1 MEKFQKTDDMRDQI
15 ILLLFT
21 CLTLVSCSREYE
33 PIAYGE
39 EACAHCRMT
48 IVDDRF
54 AAEIVDEKGKV
65 FKFDDIQC
73 MKQYITE
80 NKKEGK
86 NLLFVED
93 YLKKNNSAIDA
104 TNAIYLQHE
113 FFASPMNGNNAAFES
128 EKDALHL
135 KDSLG
140 IAPIAWNNLK

>member
-1 MEKFQKTDDMRDQI
+1 MRNQI
-15 ILLLFT
+15 ILLLFA
-21 CLTLVSCSREYE
+21 CLTLASCSREYE
-33 PIAYGE
+33 PITYGE

-54 AAEIVDEKGKV
+54 AAEIVDKKGKV

-80 NKKEGK
+80 NNKEGK

-113 FFASPMNGNNAAFES
+113 FFSSPMNGNYAAFES
-128 EKDALHL
+128 EKDAQHL